1 MALLLLL
8 FLSLYYLNKTKTF
21 SVPRLPSSSAVSIC
35 NLVKNHPLASPAT
48 KAVAIS
54 PFCSS
59 VRQFVQP
66 SLYIALSDCLSAR
79 FQFVFNTETCLFHRT
94 TKCHRVLPQDLD
106 TKKTNIKYIFSLLGF
121 QLICQAVH
129 CWSYSCRCC
138 FKSVVFF
145 VVVFFIIKF

>member
-21 SVPRLPSSSAVSIC
+21 SVPWLPSSSAVSIC

-54 PFCSS
+54 PFCLS
-59 VRQFVQP
+59 VRPVVQP
-66 SLYIALSDCLSAR
+66 SLYIYIALSDCLSAR

-106 TKKTNIKYIFSLLGF
+106 TKKKLTLNIFFHYWDFSSFVKLFIAGLT
-121 QLICQAVH
+121 
-129 CWSYSCRCC
+129 
-138 FKSVVFF
+138 
-145 VVVFFIIKF
+145 VVVVVLSL